1 MSTASPRGPVGGH
14 PAPQAGR
21 VWGAGAWSRLL
32 TRPLLPD
39 RPRPRWPRWRWQT
52 RSETAPPPWGLAAR
66 RSCGAAAGPAR
77 PPRARRP
84 RPPSSS
90 GTSSGPGRGSW
101 PPGPRLPWGTA
112 ASLWSPVAGGL
123 CRPPLLASQGAQ
135 VTAGSREA
143 SRSSV
148 GYSQVQTQ
156 SVPLP
161 SCTALGRSHSLSV
174 PQFAQLSGG
183 ASFSISVGARSSVQG
198 RTGEGSAGVSRAS
211 AGWGAGGA
219 DGGLRHFPVVGAPER
234 GQGPRRH
241 LQAAEEFGV
250 N

>member
-1 MSTASPRGPVGGH
+1 MSTASPRGPVGGC

-21 VWGAGAWSRLL
+21 VWGAGAWGRLL

-39 RPRPRWPRWRWQT
+39 RLRPRWPRWRWQT
-52 RSETAPPPWGLAAR
+52 RSETAPPPWGLVAR
-66 RSCGAAAGPAR
+66 RSCGAAGGPAR

-101 PPGPRLPWGTA
+101 PPGLQLPWGTA

-143 SRSSV
+143 SRPKRGIQPSSNPV
-148 GYSQVQTQ
+148 CAPSKLHSPGQVTQ
-156 SVPLP
+156 PLCASV
-161 SCTALGRSHSLSV
+161 C
-174 PQFAQLSGG
+174 
-183 ASFSISVGARSSVQG
+183 
-198 RTGEGSAGVSRAS
+198 SAVRWRILQHFCGCKEQRA
-211 AGWGAGGA
+211 GQ
-219 DGGLRHFPVVGAPER
+219 DG
-234 GQGPRRH
+234 
-241 LQAAEEFGV
+241 
-250 N
+250 